1 MEFGGSHRGRCGPPP
16 LRDPSSILRSG
27 SATDDGHEGRGKH
40 RGRGKGKGLNGGR
53 AVRVPHGPEGN
64 RRGGLPYG
72 EKKEGFKESGQHGS
86 WGLSWRMQRGRK
98 GRGKPF
104 VAQPLIS
111 SEAVEKLLFV
121 SHSGEP
127 A

>member
-1 MEFGGSHRGRCGPPP
+1 LGALTEAAEVAEFP
-16 LRDPSSILRSG
+16 LPFIPS
-27 SATDDGHEGRGKH
+27 HEGRGKH
-40 RGRGKGKGLNGGR
+40 RGRGKGKGQNG
-53 AVRVPHGPEGN
+53 
-64 RRGGLPYG
+64 RRGGPPYG

-127 A
+127 S